1 MTAETKLIKARTGDE
16 MLAAL
21 AEGMGGGDAPTL
33 EELAAWWPDCPDA
46 DRKEANK
53 RLAALF
59 VGRFRMTTDPPF
71 VAESAQWSSTAA
83 AVNVVMV
90 QAHPVEDLS
99 SVTIDNSNGDSVELL
114 PDLAAPVEIRRRLT
128 LTAFPVVHRV
138 WRAEARAA
146 VRVARSTDA
155 TPPKAPHPLA
165 PIVRAWAAQPT
176 AVAPYPVRRR
186 ASLPNPTRDPGPLPD
201 FASRDAPDPPEQTTL
216 FDDLPGTA
224 NTTAPHWILALYER
238 SGGAISQGG
247 RLPLA
252 ISLVIGA
259 MVRLPVERRTG
270 NWHKLRFP
278 HRIEHE
284 GMEGAPWLPGTPAV
298 ERWLWPDG
306 WGNRYRNAH
315 QIRTALRATHRQLG
329 WHYFPGVGDVLML
342 SPSVI
347 PRTRTDPMVEFTIR
361 IPKRAAHGGQ
371 LDWPRFARY
380 AVESATL
387 ARAYLSATAHM
398 HRSAHKGH
406 PITREIAAPLLGPDG
421 KPRRRKGGALI
432 RSPTATEPNPSAQ
445 FVRRITDRDLALMI
459 GHSPQ
464 KARGRWQRQR
474 AREAFERLAADGV
487 IDLHREGTGFHI
499 FGPDGKP

>member
-201 FASRDAPDPPEQTTL
+201 FASRDAPDPPSKRRSSTIFRAPPTPQHRTGFSLSTN
-216 FDDLPGTA
+216 DRAAQSPKVDGSRWRSRWSSGQWCACPSSAGQATGTSSGSPIGSSTRGWRARRGCPGRRRWSGGFGRTA
-224 NTTAPHWILALYER
+224 GATAIGMRTR
-238 SGGAISQGG
+238 SGQHCG
-247 RLPLA
+247 
-252 ISLVIGA
+252 
-259 MVRLPVERRTG
+259 RRTDSSG
-270 NWHKLRFP
+270 
-278 HRIEHE
+278 
-284 GMEGAPWLPGTPAV
+284 GTISPA
-298 ERWLWPDG
+298 W
-306 WGNRYRNAH
+306 
-315 QIRTALRATHRQLG
+315 AT
-329 WHYFPGVGDVLML
+329 
-342 SPSVI
+342 S
-347 PRTRTDPMVEFTIR
+347 
-361 IPKRAAHGGQ
+361 
-371 LDWPRFARY
+371 
-380 AVESATL
+380 
-387 ARAYLSATAHM
+387 
-398 HRSAHKGH
+398 
-406 PITREIAAPLLGPDG
+406 
-421 KPRRRKGGALI
+421 
-432 RSPTATEPNPSAQ
+432 
-445 FVRRITDRDLALMI
+445 
-459 GHSPQ
+459 
-464 KARGRWQRQR
+464 
-474 AREAFERLAADGV
+474 
-487 IDLHREGTGFHI
+487 
-499 FGPDGKP
+499 